1 MTHINSNDEWRVASS
16 GTLQHDIIKPSDPHT
31 HSEEVRCA
39 ICDGGL
45 AICKRCGRAEAELD
59 EPCEPVPI
67 DAGQSIANPA
77 TGECAIPEC
86 PCHDFSRR
94 DVPHLPTA
102 TATDQ
107 QPLWADAAT
116 VRAALFIAC
125 DEGWNQRPW
134 YFDPADESDAQSAHR
149 YAFVAAVMANIARL
163 QQPSHSYPRL
173 ETLCD
178 SHKRRRLPTYSGE
191 CVECQRERR
200 CKSRGETGK

>member
-1 MTHINSNDEWRVASS
+1 MTHINPNDEWRVASS
-16 GTLQHDIIKPSDPHT
+16 GTLQHDIIKPSDSHT
-31 HSEEVRCA
+31 HSEDVRCA

-116 VRAALFIAC
+116 VRAALTQIQQAVTVL
-125 DEGWNQRPW
+125 DDLLTMAVEAYDNQ
-134 YFDPADESDAQSAHR
+134 
-149 YAFVAAVMANIARL
+149 ARK
-163 QQPSHSYPRL
+163 
-173 ETLCD
+173 EM
-178 SHKRRRLPTYSGE
+178 
-191 CVECQRERR
+191 
-200 CKSRGETGK
+200 

>member
-31 HSEEVRCA
+31 HSEDVRCA

-67 DAGQSIANPA
+67 DTGQSIANPA

-94 DVPHLPTA
+94 DVPHLPTV

-116 VRAALFIAC
+116 VRAALA
-125 DEGWNQRPW
+125 DTLDSYP
-134 YFDPADESDAQSAHR
+134 PAVIEHLFWHFNPEDESEAETQIRGVFIDS
-149 YAFVAAVMANIARL
+149 VIARIRQL
-163 QQPSHSYPRL
+163 QQPPHNATNLADY
-173 ETLCD
+173 CD
-178 SHKRRRLPTYSGE
+178 HHKRRRLGPPTRQV
-191 CVECQRERR
+191 CIDCQEGRQ
-200 CKSRGETGK
+200 